1 MQTHL
6 LASAVAAAALAL
18 AASCDGELNR
28 VDAVRRIIN
37 DSSAEAQVTVLDAV
51 DTVRFSLMPRDTI
64 EFEGTCTYDEIRV
77 CNVGWRGNA
86 RSITRFITT
95 DSDTFLLELDDP
107 NLERDIGVD
116 PQFEQDG
123 YEAET
128 VDGVIIYTFRILESD
143 IPR

>member
-37 DSSAEAQVTVLDAV
+37 ESSAEVQVTVFDAI
-51 DTVRFSLMPRDTI
+51 DTVRFTLTTQDTF
-64 EFEGTCTYDEIRV
+64 EMEGTCIYDEIRE
-77 CNVGWRGNA
+77 CELGWVGNA
-86 RSITRFITT
+86 RSEVMFVK
-95 DSDTFLLELDDP
+95 SSGDTSLWSTEFD
-107 NLERDIGVD
+107 LERDIGAD
-116 PQFEQDG
+116 PQFEQAG
-123 YEAET
+123 YTAET
-128 VDGVIIYTFRILESD
+128 INGLIIYTFRILESD